1 MLCLVVLL
9 LIVGPS
15 ILSLCLVLVLL
26 IGEPRLLVLLV
37 LSHLAIRGDMAY
49 MVNMMCKGGYILL
62 VIIVL
67 LLLVIGGPSRV
78 VASLSNLAIW
88 SDKGVFASRNFFQD
102 VVPQVFHKHLLLA
115 FHVFYHNFLNDWV
128 MVTL

>member
-1 MLCLVVLL
+1 MLLCLVVLL
-9 LIVGPS
+9 LIVGSSVLP
-15 ILSLCLVLVLL
+15 LCLVLVLL
-26 IGEPRLLVLLV
+26 IGEPRLVV
-37 LSHLAIRGDMAY
+37 SHLAIRKGRAC
-49 MVNMMCKGGYILL
+49 MVSMLCKGGSIWL
-62 VIIVL
+62 VSVVL

-102 VVPQVFHKHLLLA
+102 IVPQVLHKHLLLA